1 MDADISDILASVS
14 SRTVI
19 PPKTLDLQSLTRAW
33 INERTSPEL
42 LPYPNDLITRFSTSI
57 SSQIAK
63 IEDLTSAQDP
73 ASNFTLVILQTEL
86 ERMKFLLRS
95 YLRTR
100 IAKVDK
106 YPIHYMQLQTGQ
118 QEESPNDRDPVLS
131 TLESQYLSAH
141 QALLTNH
148 YKSSFLKQFPANLQ
162 KLDDTGGGV
171 SMIDKPDDDTAVFC
185 RVLRDC
191 FVERPVYGGIDM
203 VRGDIWV
210 LRWSTI
216 REKVK
221 IGDVELI

>member
-14 SRTVI
+14 DPVV
-19 PPKTLDLQSLTRAW
+19 PQKTLDLQCLTRAW

-42 LPYPNDLITRFSTSI
+42 LPYPNHLITHFSTSI

-106 YPIHYMQLQTGQ
+106 FPLHYLQLHTRQ
-118 QEESPNDRDPVLS
+118 QEEESQNEGNSILS

-148 YKSSFLKQFPANLQ
+148 YKSSFLAQFPANLQ

-171 SMIDKPDDDTAVFC
+171 SMVDKPDEDTAVFC
-185 RVLRDC
+185 RALRDC

-210 LRWSTI
+210 LRWSAI
-216 REKVK
+216 REKVRM
-221 IGDVELI
+221 GDVELI